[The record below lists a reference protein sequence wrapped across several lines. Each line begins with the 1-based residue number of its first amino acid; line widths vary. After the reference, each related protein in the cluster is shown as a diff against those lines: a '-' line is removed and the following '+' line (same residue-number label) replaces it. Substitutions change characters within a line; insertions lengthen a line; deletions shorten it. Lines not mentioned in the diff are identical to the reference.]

1 MFPLSDTHT
10 DSRSFSSPP
19 PGRKLEVCPGLHC
32 RMAYELPMG
41 ASGDFVFSDCFHR
54 SREHGG
60 RQSAFEVRD
69 IFELLK
75 FVFQSW
81 LYHSLLFALDEF
93 AGLFICKMGMM
104 IPIFE
109 GCPEN

>member
-1 MFPLSDTHT
+1 MN
-10 DSRSFSSPP
+10 
-19 PGRKLEVCPGLHC
+19 CPWRLAGI
-32 RMAYELPMG
+32 
-41 ASGDFVFSDCFHR
+41 FVFSDYFHQ

-60 RQSAFEVRD
+60 GQSAFEVRD
-69 IFELLK
+69 VFELLK

-104 IPIFE
+104 IPTFE